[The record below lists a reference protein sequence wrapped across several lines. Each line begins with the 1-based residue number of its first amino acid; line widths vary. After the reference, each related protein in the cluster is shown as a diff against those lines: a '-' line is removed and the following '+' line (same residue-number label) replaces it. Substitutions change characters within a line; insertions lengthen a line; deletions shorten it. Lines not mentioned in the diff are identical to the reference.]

1 MTIGK
6 EIAAAFVKAQAE
18 MSNAKKDSTNPFFRN
33 RYADLNSVREACLPA
48 LNKHGISVLQPT
60 VQVEGKNFVK
70 TILLHESG
78 ETIESLTEILFAKQ
92 NDPQAQGSGI
102 TYARRYGL
110 QSLVNIGAEDDDGNK
125 AAEQPKG
132 NKTAAERFSKQPSG
146 VFAGLAEQA
155 GNDIKAAAEEKRLS
169 ELKLS
174 LNDLGSVAEIDG
186 YLEVKFNGKSRL
198 EVLQVMS
205 PVNAAQAKTIIRN
218 AKLAV
223 DPEYKGE

>member
-6 EIAAAFVKAQAE
+6 EIAAAFIKAQAE
-18 MSNAKKDSTNPFFRN
+18 MGNAVKDSTNPFFRN
-33 RYADLNSVREACLPA
+33 KYADLNAVREACLPV
-48 LNKHGISVLQPT
+48 LNRFGISVLQPI

-132 NKTAAERFSKQPSG
+132 NKTAAGKFFKEPSG
-146 VFAGLAEQA
+146 EFAGLAEQA
-155 GNDIKAAAEEKRLS
+155 GDDIKAAAEEKRLS

-186 YLEVKFNGKSRL
+186 YLEVKFKGKSRL
-198 EVLQVMS
+198 EVLQAMS